1 VTREMVAALAA
12 IYILALSSGLAA
24 ADESGSAEKIPEPAL
39 RWAKDAS
46 ERVTE
51 TERDWLKLAQ
61 GLAKNQADFRV
72 TEGSANSLREQ
83 ASRLLC
89 AAKKLLEEQKRIGS
103 DLERFKDTLRKAA
116 GHYADVAALC
126 KRQAAQV
133 RAEEVKDDYLALA
146 RVYEAKA
153 RAAEARMKTLSIS
166 AGVKDKAEV
175 ITEGNLF
182 LDRFVDAL
190 PIGPERD
197 SDFAGR
203 LMKHGER
210 CKVLADELS
219 QAIEKFLEEAEAMEV
234 REKLGGNRKEE
245 HISGKGQEKSGTIAK
260 KAQPKKDLSFLIGQS
275 WTSPVTIRGVEC
287 EQVIRFDAD
296 GNCFQTAYRSGPK
309 GRGSRIGSVR
319 VRYEVDSEGFVSV
332 YQGALMIERGEVT
345 ALGKDE
351 WTYEIL
357 ASLPSPQL
365 AGTKIRFARET
376 RP

>member
-1 VTREMVAALAA
+1 VIRVVVAVLTAGCL
-12 IYILALSSGLAA
+12 LALSSGLSA
-24 ADESGSAEKIPEPAL
+24 ADESGSAERIPEPAL
-39 RWAKDAS
+39 RLAKDAS

-61 GLAKNQADFRV
+61 ELTKNEAQFSV
-72 TEGSANSLREQ
+72 TDGSAGSLREQ
-83 ASRLLC
+83 ASRLLG
-89 AAKKLLEEQKRIGS
+89 AAKKLLEEQKRIEN
-103 DLERFKDTLRKAA
+103 DLVRFKDTLRKAA

-153 RAAEARMKTLSIS
+153 RASEARMKTLSIPV
-166 AGVKDKAEV
+166 GVKIKAEV

-210 CKVLADELS
+210 CKALARELS
-219 QAIEKFLEEAEAMEV
+219 EAIEKILEEAEAPEV
-234 REKLGGNRKEE
+234 REKLGGRRKEE
-245 HISGKGQEKSGTIAK
+245 LTSCKDQEKSATTGK
-260 KAQPKKDLSFLIGQS
+260 QVQPKKDLRFLIGQS

-296 GNCFQTAYRSGPK
+296 GNCFQTAYRTGPK

-319 VRYEVDSEGFVSV
+319 VRYEVDSEGIVSV
-332 YQGALMIERGEVT
+332 YQGDLMIERGEVT
-345 ALGKDE
+345 VLGKDE

-357 ASLPSPQL
+357 ASLATPQL
-365 AGTKIRFARET
+365 AGTKLRFTRET

>member
-1 VTREMVAALAA
+1 MVAALAA
-12 IYILALSSGLAA
+12 IYILALSSGPAA
-24 ADESGSAEKIPEPAL
+24 ADESVSAEKLSEPAL
-39 RWAKDAS
+39 RFAKEAS
-46 ERVTE
+46 LRVTE
-51 TERDWLKLAQ
+51 TEREWLKLAQ
-61 GLAKNQADFRV
+61 GLAKNQADFTV
-72 TEGSANSLREQ
+72 TGGSGSSLREQ
-83 ASRLLC
+83 ASRLLG
-89 AAKKLLEEQKRIGS
+89 AAKKLLEDQKRLES
-103 DLERFKDTLRKAA
+103 DLERFKDSLRKAA
-116 GHYADVAALC
+116 GHYADVAALS

-146 RVYEAKA
+146 RVYETKA

-166 AGVKDKAEV
+166 AGVKTNAEV

-210 CKVLADELS
+210 CKALADELS
-219 QAIEKFLEEAEAMEV
+219 QAIEKFLEEAEATEV
-234 REKLGGNRKEE
+234 REKLGGKRKEE
-245 HISGKGQEKSGTIAK
+245 HTSRNGREQSGTSSK

-296 GNCFQTAYRSGPK
+296 GNCFQTAYRTGPK

-319 VRYEVDSEGFVSV
+319 VRYEVDSEGIVSV

-351 WTYEIL
+351 WIYEIL
-357 ASLPSPQL
+357 ASLATPHL